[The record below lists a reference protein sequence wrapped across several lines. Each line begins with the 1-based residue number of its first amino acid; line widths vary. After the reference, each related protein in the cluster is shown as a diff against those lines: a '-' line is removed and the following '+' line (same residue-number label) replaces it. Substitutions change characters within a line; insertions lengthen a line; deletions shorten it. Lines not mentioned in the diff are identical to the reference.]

1 MQHHHRPRPM
11 LLHRRWV
18 QPQESAVLRVRRAAG
33 TVGHVPESGG
43 SCHGAR
49 VFGERQQ
56 NSVGVQRFGSEK
68 HEKTTNDNFEIDVQA
83 LFQLQSWSRF
93 DLKFHVEI
101 VFKPCN

>member
-1 MQHHHRPRPM
+1 LVSDSKI
-11 LLHRRWV
+11 LL
-18 QPQESAVLRVRRAAG
+18 AFNVL
-33 TVGHVPESGG
+33 
-43 SCHGAR
+43 GAK
-49 VFGERQQ
+49 
-56 NSVGVQRFGSEK
+56 N